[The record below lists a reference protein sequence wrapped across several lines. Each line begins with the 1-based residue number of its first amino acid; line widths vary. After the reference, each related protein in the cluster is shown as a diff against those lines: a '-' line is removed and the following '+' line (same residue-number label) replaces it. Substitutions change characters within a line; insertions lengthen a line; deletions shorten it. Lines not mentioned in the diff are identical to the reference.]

1 MYIGIKFKKALFLDT
16 KIIRSDILFTE
27 ENEYTVFC
35 LK

>member
-1 MYIGIKFKKALFLDT
+1 MYIGIKFKKTSFLDT

-27 ENEYTVFC
+27 KNEYTVFY